1 MYFRIHEGKQGQ
13 AVVIKVSIPKY
24 ILTFTTDGAGEKT
37 ENTCGMTVSV
47 ILPSC
52 LNETIIQSNF
62 GISKAFTSLDG

>member
-37 ENTCGMTVSV
+37 ENTRGMTV
-47 ILPSC
+47 IMPSC